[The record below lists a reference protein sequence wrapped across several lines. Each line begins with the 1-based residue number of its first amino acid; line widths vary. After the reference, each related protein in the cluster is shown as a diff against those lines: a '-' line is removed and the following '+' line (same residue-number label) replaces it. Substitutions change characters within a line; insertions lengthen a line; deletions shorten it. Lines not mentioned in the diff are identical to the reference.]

1 MFSRDKK
8 KATPKP
14 QVIRRRQRQ
23 GMGKQR
29 RLCTLSHGSMLIKV
43 GPKGERVKGETPSV
57 WRAANLDA
65 AAAIATRDKES
76 CNRRG
81 R

>member
-1 MFSRDKK
+1 
-8 KATPKP
+8 
-14 QVIRRRQRQ
+14 
-23 GMGKQR
+23 MGKQR

-43 GPKGERVKGETPSV
+43 GSSGERVKGETPSV

-65 AAAIATRDKES
+65 AAAIVTRDKES

-81 R
+81 VNWRSTPDWVVGVLAPDVHDTS